1 METQAT
7 ATVAFLPQRTQEDAP
22 PPRVPPHNFEV
33 EMGLLAALLA
43 NNRAYEK
50 VSELLRPEHF
60 ADARHGRIYD
70 AIGKLAQKGQQANAA
85 TLKNYF

>member
-1 METQAT
+1 METPQAT
-7 ATVAFLPQRTQEDAP
+7 NVAFLPTRAADETAP
-22 PPRVPPHNFEV
+22 PARMPPHNFEV

-43 NNRAYEK
+43 NNRADEK

-70 AIGKLAQKGQQANAA
+70 AIGKLA
-85 TLKNYF
+85 